1 MQMQQMMDGQTNI
14 VVQRLT
20 NMSGSNWGSPA
31 KDEREEEELSR
42 SAFIS
47 FRAKE
52 EEIERKKVEVKEK
65 VQTQLSRVEEESK
78 RLAEI
83 REVRLT
89 HKNI

>member
-1 MQMQQMMDGQTNI
+1 MQMQQMMDGQTI
-14 VVQRLT
+14 AVQRLKNMT
-20 NMSGSNWGSPA
+20 NSNWGSPA
-31 KDEREEEELSR
+31 RDERDEEELSR

-65 VQTQLSRVEEESK
+65 VRTRLGRVEEESK

-83 REVRLT
+83 IEVRLT